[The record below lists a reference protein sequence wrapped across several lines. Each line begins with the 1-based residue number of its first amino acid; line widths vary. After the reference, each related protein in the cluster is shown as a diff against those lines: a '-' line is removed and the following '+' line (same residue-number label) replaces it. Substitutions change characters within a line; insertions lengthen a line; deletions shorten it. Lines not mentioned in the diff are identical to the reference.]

1 MKGKRKQISD
11 LLTEA
16 SLTREEK
23 CRQLVLEDSAGTIL
37 WIAGIRS
44 SEQTRIPESF
54 SGELLVLEIA
64 EVN

>member
-16 SLTREEK
+16 GLTREEK
-23 CRQLVLEDSAGTIL
+23 CRQLLLEDSAGTIL

-44 SEQTRIPESF
+44 SELTRIPEGF
-54 SGELLVLEIA
+54 SGELLVIEIV
-64 EVN
+64 ETN